1 MKSRQS
7 NTTRFLIT
15 SMVLVA
21 LLSVFIFGFLA
32 FYMNRKSADTIS
44 QVGSIYMSGMG
55 EQISQHFATTIDLR
69 LSQVEAL
76 VESIPPSGME
86 HDTLRERLATAAQVR
101 GFESLAFYSK
111 SGEFE
116 MIYGEEATLADPDPF
131 LESLN
136 AEEKKVAV
144 GTTPDGEKYILLGV
158 STTYTMENGEECT
171 ALVAALPAS
180 YIGETLSLYD
190 SEDSHSL
197 VYSHIIRYDGSFVI
211 RSGDAFRDNYFDR
224 IQALFEDEGADGRQY
239 IQELEVAMVSQED
252 YNTVL
257 QFGHE
262 RRHLYCTRLEY
273 SEWYLVTVMPY
284 GTLDEAVNELSG
296 QWLYLVFAGC
306 AIILTALL
314 LVFWRYFLLLKAQ
327 MAELEEAR
335 QAAEAANKAKSEFL
349 SNMSHDIRTPMN
361 AIVGMT
367 AIATANISDK
377 KQVQNCLRKITLSSK
392 HLLGLI
398 NDVLDMS
405 KIESGKMTL
414 NSDLVSLREL
424 MDGLV
429 SIVQPQVRSKRQ
441 QFDVFIHDIIAENVC
456 CDSVRLNQIM
466 LNFLSNAVKFTP
478 EGGVIHVSLYQK
490 PSPKGENFVQTHLLV
505 KDNGIGMSAEFKAK
519 IFESFSREDST
530 RVHKT
535 EGTGLGMAISK
546 YIVDAMGGSISVE
559 SELGKGSEFHV
570 TLDLEVAEVQEVD
583 MVLPPWRMLVVDD
596 DKLLCETT
604 VASLKAIGVDAEWT
618 LDGETAVQMVENR
631 HSLRDDYQVILL
643 DWKLP
648 GMDGIE
654 TARAIRKKLGDE
666 VPIMLISAYD
676 WGEIEESARSAGING
691 FISKPL
697 FKSTLYYGLR
707 QFAGE
712 SSEPAE
718 LVAENHTDL
727 HGKHILLAEDNEL
740 NWEIASDLLSEMG
753 LVLDWAENGQICVNM
768 FEHSPEGFYDAILMD
783 IRMPVMT
790 GYEAATAIRALD
802 RPDAD
807 LPIIA
812 MTADAF
818 AEDIKKCLDHG
829 MNAHVAKPIDVR
841 EVARLLEKYMNLHEH
856 PDMPS

>member
-1 MKSRQS
+1 
-7 NTTRFLIT
+7 
-15 SMVLVA
+15 MVCIWL
-21 LLSVFIFGFLA
+21 F
-32 FYMNRKSADTIS
+32 
-44 QVGSIYMSGMG
+44 
-55 EQISQHFATTIDLR
+55 
-69 LSQVEAL
+69 
-76 VESIPPSGME
+76 
-86 HDTLRERLATAAQVR
+86 
-101 GFESLAFYSK
+101 SL
-111 SGEFE
+111 
-116 MIYGEEATLADPDPF
+116 
-131 LESLN
+131 
-136 AEEKKVAV
+136 
-144 GTTPDGEKYILLGV
+144 
-158 STTYTMENGEECT
+158 
-171 ALVAALPAS
+171 
-180 YIGETLSLYD
+180 
-190 SEDSHSL
+190 H
-197 VYSHIIRYDGSFVI
+197 
-211 RSGDAFRDNYFDR
+211 
-224 IQALFEDEGADGRQY
+224 
-239 IQELEVAMVSQED
+239 
-252 YNTVL
+252 
-257 QFGHE
+257 
-262 RRHLYCTRLEY
+262 
-273 SEWYLVTVMPY
+273 
-284 GTLDEAVNELSG
+284 
-296 QWLYLVFAGC
+296 
-306 AIILTALL
+306 
-314 LVFWRYFLLLKAQ
+314 
-327 MAELEEAR
+327 
-335 QAAEAANKAKSEFL
+335 
-349 SNMSHDIRTPMN
+349 
-361 AIVGMT
+361 
-367 AIATANISDK
+367 
-377 KQVQNCLRKITLSSK
+377 
-392 HLLGLI
+392 
-398 NDVLDMS
+398 
-405 KIESGKMTL
+405 
-414 NSDLVSLREL
+414 
-424 MDGLV
+424 
-429 SIVQPQVRSKRQ
+429 
-441 QFDVFIHDIIAENVC
+441 VC
-456 CDSVRLNQIM
+456 VRLNQIM

-519 IFESFSREDST
+519 IFESFSREDNT

>member
-239 IQELEVAMVSQED
+239 IQELEVAMASQED